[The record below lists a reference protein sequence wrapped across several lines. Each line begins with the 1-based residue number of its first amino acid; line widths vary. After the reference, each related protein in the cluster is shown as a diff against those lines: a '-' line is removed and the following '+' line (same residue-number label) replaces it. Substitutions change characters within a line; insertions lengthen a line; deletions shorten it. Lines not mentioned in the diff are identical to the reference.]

1 MTFPQLESLREEKE
15 RTEYILI
22 KTNEALMTFT
32 NELKRLKKIVLQAV
46 GTATN
51 QNESTIEDQ
60 NIEKIIGRLLKYKE
74 DNKKLKSI
82 LK

>member
-1 MTFPQLESLREEKE
+1 MTLPQLECLREEKE
-15 RTEYILI
+15 RTENILQ

-32 NELKRLKKIVLQAV
+32 NELKRLKKTLLHAV

-60 NIEKIIGRLLKYKE
+60 NIENIIRRLVKYKE